1 MIAIAETHS
10 ETPSRRITWVE
21 TSAAVMPSLPATNA
35 SIALDYMLNLTIRLM
50 SGLVVDA
57 DRMRAN
63 LDSTGGLVYSS
74 TVLLELVE
82 MGLERDTQA
91 YPLTQRASMK
101 TWETGRPF
109 RETLREEADAAG
121 LTIDEARLD
130 EATRPERFVQR
141 LDGMFEKLGKL
152 S

>member
-1 MIAIAETHS
+1 M
-10 ETPSRRITWVE
+10 
-21 TSAAVMPSLPATNA
+21 
-35 SIALDYMLNLTIRLM
+35 
-50 SGLVVDA
+50 
-57 DRMRAN
+57 
-63 LDSTGGLVYSS
+63 
-74 TVLLELVE
+74 LLELVE

-109 RETLREEADAAG
+109 RETLREEAADAG
-121 LTIDEARLD
+121 LEIDEARLD

-141 LDGMFEKLGKL
+141 LDGMFEKLAKL